1 MGKAWEDQREE
12 GLKQGRQEGRQ
23 EGRITEIVSSVQDG
37 DYGME
42 RGAQKLGISEQEFE
56 KRMQAAGFRVPVSAG

>member
-1 MGKAWEDQREE
+1 MI
-12 GLKQGRQEGRQ
+12 GL
-23 EGRITEIVSSVQDG
+23 G

-56 KRMQAAGFRVPVSAG
+56 KWMPEAGFRVPVPAV